1 MENLGAWLDSSHII
15 WNLPYDER
23 HMNIDKP
30 LALPEGSVRAILA
43 LMLVAAFIF
52 VDNENISDATLIV
65 LGFYFGSRQKGEE

>member
-1 MENLGAWLDSSHII
+1 MGVWLGGSHLL
-15 WNLPYDER
+15 WHLADDER
-23 HMNIDKP
+23 HMNPDKP

-52 VDNENISDATLIV
+52 VDNDNISDATLIV

>member
-1 MENLGAWLDSSHII
+1 MFD
-15 WNLPYDER
+15 P
-23 HMNIDKP
+23 DKP

-52 VDNENISDATLIV
+52 VENDNISDATLIV